1 MPGARGPED
10 RIVAAADLGGTRIRL
25 VTLSLDGSERRR
37 LTARAPDLAN
47 LPGFLQRLWGQWR
60 IKPGTVEV
68 LVVASRGV
76 WTRGERQ
83 QQERRLRRLAR
94 SVKVLSDAEAAYLGA
109 LGSAPG
115 LLVLAGTGSIV
126 LGRSSRGRW
135 VRRGGLGP
143 LLGDEGSAFWIGR
156 EWLRATTRGEDFE
169 PVRRLVG
176 SADATVRIARLAVK
190 VLSRARKGNKVARR
204 IVTEAQRHLASQAIE
219 AARALGLSSPIRVS
233 WAGQLLED
241 PSFRAGLWRAV
252 GRSGFSVHV
261 IPPRE
266 APVFAAAR
274 LAMALRRRQRAGPPG
289 RAKPR

>member
-25 VTLSLDGSERRR
+25 VTLSLEGAERRQ

-47 LPGFLQRLWGQWR
+47 LPSFLQRLWGRWR
-60 IKPGTVEV
+60 IKPGTVEA

-76 WTRGERQ
+76 WTRSERRR
-83 QQERRLRRLAR
+83 QERRLRRLAR

-109 LGSAPG
+109 LGNAPG

-156 EWLRATTRGEDFE
+156 EWLRVTTRGEDFE

-176 SADATVRIARLAVK
+176 SADATFRIARLAVK
-190 VLSRARKGNKVARR
+190 VLSRARRGNKVARR
-204 IVTEAQRHLASQAIE
+204 IVAEAQRHLANQAIE
-219 AARALGLSSPIRVS
+219 TARALGLSPPINVS
-233 WAGQLLED
+233 WAGQLLKD
-241 PSFRAGLWRAV
+241 PSFRAGLWSALR
-252 GRSGFSVHV
+252 RSGISIRV

-266 APVFAAAR
+266 VPLFAAAR
-274 LAMALRRRQRAGPPG
+274 LAMALHRRQRAGPPG
-289 RAKPR
+289 RAKAR

>member
-10 RIVAAADLGGTRIRL
+10 RIVAGADLGGTRIRL
-25 VTLSLDGSERRR
+25 VLLSLDGSERRR

-47 LPGFLQRLWGQWR
+47 LPGFLQRLWGRWR
-60 IKPGTVEV
+60 IKPRTVEA

-76 WTRGERQ
+76 WTRGERRR
-83 QQERRLRRLAR
+83 QERRLRRLAR

-126 LGRSSRGRW
+126 LGRNSRGRW
-135 VRRGGLGP
+135 VRRGGFGP

-169 PVRRLVG
+169 PVRRLVR
-176 SADATVRIARLAVK
+176 SPDAPARIARLAVR
-190 VLSRARKGNKVARR
+190 VLTQARKGNKVPRR
-204 IVTEAQRHLASQAIE
+204 IVAEAQRHLAVQTTE
-219 AARALGLSSPIRVS
+219 AARALGLRAPIAVS

-241 PSFRAGLWRAV
+241 REFRAGLWRV
-252 GRSGFSVHV
+252 LRRSGLPFRVV
-261 IPPRE
+261 PPR
-266 APVFAAAR
+266 ATPV
-274 LAMALRRRQRAGPPG
+274 LATAHLALMLSRRQRATTP
-289 RAKPR
+289 